1 MEEKKL
7 YNAVRKIITL
17 ADGRQIEIET
27 GKLAKQADGSV
38 VVKMGDT
45 MLLGTVVAAKD
56 AKPDTDFMPLQV
68 EYKEKY
74 AAVGRFPG
82 GFMKREARANDSEV
96 LVARLID
103 RALRP
108 LFPADYHAEVYVTV
122 NLISA
127 DKDIQPDALA
137 GLAAS
142 AALAVSDIPFG
153 GPISEVRVVR
163 RNGEYAINPTYSE
176 MPECDLDIMVGGTID
191 NILMVEGE
199 MKEVSEEVM
208 LGAIKFAHE
217 EIKKH
222 CAVQIELSKELGKDV
237 KRTYCHEVNDEELRQ
252 TIIRELYDKAYAIA
266 TSGTM
271 KHEREDKF
279 NALEA
284 EFAARYSEEEL
295 IEIPADRIWQEFFL
309 ADFHIPAEKLAGL
322 GEDLC
327 YMFDRWR
334 KHIVKREGLEETLK
348 GLKDAGYR
356 LGVISNIMST
366 TFVPRILE
374 EHGVRQYFETLT
386 MSSVCGIRKPR
397 ADIFDI
403 ALKEMGIPK
412 EEAAYVGDTISRDV
426 RGISN
431 AGWPL
436 MIQIDNP
443 RIYHKD
449 EKYRGMGYKADVEIK
464 TLAEILPAVEEFNR
478 KLKEGT

>member
-1 MEEKKL
+1 MIK
-7 YNAVRKIITL
+7 AVFFDI
-17 ADGRQIEIET
+17 G
-27 GKLAKQADGSV
+27 
-38 VVKMGDT
+38 
-45 MLLGTVVAAKD
+45 GTVHTQD
-56 AKPDTDFMPLQV
+56 ATPESDRD
-68 EYKEKY
+68 YKE
-74 AAVGRFPG
+74 
-82 GFMKREARANDSEV
+82 
-96 LVARLID
+96 RLWRYLEEHGI
-103 RALRP
+103 RT
-108 LFPADYHAEVYVTV
+108 ADT
-122 NLISA
+122 
-127 DKDIQPDALA
+127 PDEL
-137 GLAAS
+137 L
-142 AALAVSDIPFG
+142 
-153 GPISEVRVVR
+153 EH
-163 RNGEYAINPTYSE
+163 IN
-176 MPECDLDIMVGGTID
+176 
-191 NILMVEGE
+191 
-199 MKEVSEEVM
+199 K
-208 LGAIKFAHE
+208 GA
-217 EIKKH
+217 
-222 CAVQIELSKELGKDV
+222 
-237 KRTYCHEVNDEELRQ
+237 
-252 TIIRELYDKAYAIA
+252 KAYKAY
-266 TSGTM
+266 T
-271 KHEREDKF
+271 
-279 NALEA
+279 
-284 EFAARYSEEEL
+284 EEEL

-309 ADFHIPAEKLAGL
+309 ADFHVPKEKLAGL